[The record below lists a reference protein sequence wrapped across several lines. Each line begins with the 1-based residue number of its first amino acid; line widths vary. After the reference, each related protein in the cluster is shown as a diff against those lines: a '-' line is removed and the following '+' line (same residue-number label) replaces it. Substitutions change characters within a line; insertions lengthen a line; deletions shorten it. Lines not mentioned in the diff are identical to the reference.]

1 MKLVVKQI
9 TKFFIIGVS
18 AVMVDFIIYYATTEF
33 FGINNDIG
41 KSLGFIIGSFY
52 TYYLNKRWTW
62 RNQNKSN
69 KKMIFRFAV
78 IYALSFIGNV
88 LVNKYCINILPDSLI
103 SLQITNTKQEAMKL
117 ISLQLDKLTAFFFA
131 TVFSAVFN
139 FLGQKFWVFKEIP
152 EKDLEEEVEI
162 EIL

>member
-18 AVMVDFIIYYATTEF
+18 AVMVDFIVYYATTEF
-33 FGINNDIG
+33 FSINNDIG

-52 TYYLNKRWTW
+52 TYYLNKKWTW
-62 RNQNKSN
+62 RNESKSS

-78 IYALSFIGNV
+78 IYGLSFIGNV
-88 LVNKYCINILPDSLI
+88 LVNKFCLSALPNSLI
-103 SLQITNTKQEAMKL
+103 SLNVTSSKMEVINL
-117 ISLQLDKLTAFFFA
+117 ISLQLDKLAAFFFA

-139 FLGQKFWVFKEIP
+139 FSGQKFWVFKEIP
-152 EKDLEEEVEI
+152 NKDLEEEVEI
-162 EIL
+162 ELL